1 MDKIKLKKRS
11 WTNKDGSK
19 GSAYRFFYSENGEKK
34 YIQSPNRKYLEGE
47 AKRILFRLDNVKS
60 EYPLPLED
68 TWEAYYKQQKTRMYE
83 KNRKFSQTTL
93 NEYECHY
100 KNILSRGT
108 LILV

>member
-68 TWEAYYKQQKTRMYE
+68 TWEAYYKQQKT
-83 KNRKFSQTTL
+83 
-93 NEYECHY
+93 
-100 KNILSRGT
+100 
-108 LILV
+108 